1 MHGIQADYLSKLQL
15 RLARHLLLSLR
26 PRLVLCCC
34 LLFLKFRMTIM
45 KGKPLSASRDV
56 LVLTLPLATTGTA
69 GWLALDDS
77 TGDSRVGDCA
87 LVGVGC
93 SLALSGCG
101 DAVADAVADA
111 DGPGRPGV
119 LGASLS
125 EEQTFNCR
133 VG

>member
-1 MHGIQADYLSKLQL
+1 
-15 RLARHLLLSLR
+15 
-26 PRLVLCCC
+26 
-34 LLFLKFRMTIM
+34 M

-133 VG
+133 VAIRIVMLPGVGGSGAEPSLRDMWKSIPGM